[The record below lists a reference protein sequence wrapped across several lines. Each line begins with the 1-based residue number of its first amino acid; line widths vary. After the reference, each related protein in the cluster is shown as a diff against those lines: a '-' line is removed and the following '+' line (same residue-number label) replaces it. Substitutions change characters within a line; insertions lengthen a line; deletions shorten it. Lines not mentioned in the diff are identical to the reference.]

1 MTRKSTTAV
10 ALVCFATIFVAT
22 GQTQVVRGA
31 QHNESASGESIS
43 TMPTRDRHP
52 DGKGRGIDVAHSRA
66 RATAKGSR
74 TTNGIYYH
82 NGPIITGTTNVYYIW
97 YGNWDSASQSILLNL
112 ASDIGGSR
120 YYNINTT
127 YTNGSGTHVANSVRY
142 NGSASDSYS
151 QGKSFGDS
159 GVEAIVNSAISK
171 GTLPADSH
179 GVYFVLTSADVKET
193 SGFCTSYC
201 GWHTRAT
208 IAGNDIKFAFVG
220 NPDTQC
226 PSACEEQTGVSPNG
240 DPGADGMASVIA
252 HELEE
257 SATDPDLNAWYDTK
271 GQENA
276 DKCAW
281 TFGTTKTAANGT
293 LYNLTLGSRQYL
305 IQRNWVNASGGYCA
319 LSY

>member
-1 MTRKSTTAV
+1 MMIRKSMTAV
-10 ALVCFATIFVAT
+10 AVVCLAASSATTVNA
-22 GQTQVVRGA
+22 QVVRGA
-31 QHNESASGESIS
+31 EHNQSIS
-43 TMPTRDRHP
+43 TMSTRDQRP
-52 DGKGRGIDVAHSRA
+52 DGRGRGIADAHAPGRA
-66 RATAKGSR
+66 NTRGSR
-74 TTNGIYYH
+74 TSNGISYH
-82 NGPIITGTTNVYYIW
+82 GGPIITGGTNIYYIW
-97 YGNWDSASQSILLNL
+97 YGNWASASQSILLNL
-112 ASDIGGSR
+112 ASYIGGSP
-120 YYNINTT
+120 YFNINTT
-127 YTNGSGTHVANSVRY
+127 YTNSSGAHVSNSVHY
-142 NGSASDSYS
+142 NGSAADNYS

-159 GVEAIVNSAISK
+159 GVQSIVNSAISTGK
-171 GTLPADSH
+171 LPADSH
-179 GVYFVLTSADVKET
+179 GVYFVLTSTDVKET

-208 IAGNDIKFAFVG
+208 IAGADIKFAFVG

-240 DPGADGMASVIA
+240 DPGADGMASVIS

-257 SATDPDLNAWYDTK
+257 AATDPDLNAWYDTR

-293 LYNLTLGSRQYL
+293 LYNMTLGSRQYL
-305 IQRNWVNASGGYCA
+305 IQRNWVNASGGYCS